1 MIDVLEC
8 YFYNHKQ
15 PIRKNNTME
24 LFIKMTVSAWDTQ
37 NARLLKLVNSLTDA
51 QMAAET
57 SPGRNTGTY
66 LFGHLIA
73 VSDALLPIMGWGE
86 RLYPELETIF
96 LKNPDKSGLEQPSV
110 ETLKGYF
117 TKVNERVD
125 HHINTLTAQ
134 DWFGKHTA
142 VSAEDFAKEPHRNK
156 LNILINR
163 TNHTSYHLGQMAY
176 LSAKADQG

>member
-1 MIDVLEC
+1 
-8 YFYNHKQ
+8 
-15 PIRKNNTME
+15 ME
-24 LFIKMTVSAWDTQ
+24 LFVKMTLSAWDTQ
-37 NARLLKLVNSLTDA
+37 NARLNKLVSTLTDE

-73 VSDALLPIMGWGE
+73 VSDALFPIMGWGE

-96 LKNPDKSGLEQPSV
+96 LKNPDKCGLEQPSV
-110 ETLKGYF
+110 DTLKTYF
-117 TKVNERVD
+117 AAVNARIDKYIDAMTV
-125 HHINTLTAQ
+125 N

-142 VSAEDFAKEPHRNK
+142 VSADDFAKEPHRNK
-156 LNILINR
+156 LNIIINR

-176 LSAKADQG
+176 LANKADVG

>member
-1 MIDVLEC
+1 
-8 YFYNHKQ
+8 
-15 PIRKNNTME
+15 ME
-24 LFIKMTVSAWDTQ
+24 LFVRMTISAWDTQ
-37 NARLLKLVNSLTDA
+37 NARLNKLVNSLTDA

-73 VSDALLPIMGWGE
+73 VSDALFPIMGWGE

-117 TKVNERVD
+117 AAVNANIEN
-125 HHINTLTAQ
+125 HIDAMSAN
-134 DWFGKHTA
+134 DWFAKHTA
-142 VSAEDFAKEPHRNK
+142 VSADDFAKEPHRNK

-176 LSAKADQG
+176 LASKPDLG

>member
-1 MIDVLEC
+1 
-8 YFYNHKQ
+8 
-15 PIRKNNTME
+15 ME

-37 NARLLKLVNSLTDA
+37 NARLNKLVTSLTTE

-57 SPGRNTGTY
+57 APNRNTGNY

-96 LKNPDKSGLEQPSV
+96 LKNPDKCGLEQPSL
-110 ETLKGYF
+110 ETLKSYF
-117 TKVNERVD
+117 VIVNEKID
-125 HHINTLTAQ
+125 KHIESMSVK
-134 DWFGKHTA
+134 DWFSRHTA
-142 VSAEDFAKEPHRNK
+142 VSAEDFEKEPHRNK

-176 LSAKADQG
+176 LANKADIG

>member
-1 MIDVLEC
+1 
-8 YFYNHKQ
+8 
-15 PIRKNNTME
+15 ME
-24 LFIKMTVSAWDTQ
+24 LFVKMTISAWDTQ
-37 NARLLKLVNSLTDA
+37 NARLHKLVYSLSDA
-51 QMAAET
+51 QLAAET
-57 SPGRNTGTY
+57 APGRNTGVY

-73 VSDALLPIMGWGE
+73 VSDALFPIMGWGE

-110 ETLKGYF
+110 ETLKVYF
-117 TKVNERVD
+117 ETINAKIEKHIHSMKVN
-125 HHINTLTAQ
+125 
-134 DWFGKHTA
+134 DWFSRHTA

-176 LSAKADQG
+176 LVSKGE